1 MKKLVLLVL
10 LSLVLTSCM
19 TAVKT
24 KEIIEETKVEVEKNE
39 TPEVNP
45 EEPEEIDEEKEI
57 SVIEPEK
64 TEEETLPSEK
74 SPEKPSEKKDEIPS
88 EDNETEALTFD
99 FNNVTE
105 ENVESILEALNWGE
119 SFEFPAIPLTPE
131 N

>member
-1 MKKLVLLVL
+1 MKKLVFLVL
-10 LSLVLTSCM
+10 LSLILTSCM

-45 EEPEEIDEEKEI
+45 EEPEKIDEEKEI

-74 SPEKPSEKKDEIPS
+74 SPEKPSEKEEEFS
-88 EDNETEALTFD
+88 SGDNETEALPFD

-105 ENVESILEALNWGE
+105 ESFESILEALNGGE
-119 SFEFPAIPLTPE
+119 SFELPPISLTPE